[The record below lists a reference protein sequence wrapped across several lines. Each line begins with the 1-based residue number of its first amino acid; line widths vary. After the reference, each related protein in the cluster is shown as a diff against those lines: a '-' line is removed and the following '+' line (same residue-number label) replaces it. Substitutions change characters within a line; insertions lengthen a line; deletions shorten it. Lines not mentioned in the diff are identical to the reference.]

1 MSFGFVGIQVF
12 FALQNS
18 NTSRIFQILGASMD
32 DIPALWM
39 AAPLSGLIVQPI
51 VGYLSDRTWTPL
63 GRRRPYILVGAILAA
78 LSLVAM
84 SNARTPWMA
93 AALFWVAYIAINI
106 TMEPFRAL
114 VGDQLAPAQRSLGFV
129 MQSFFA
135 GVGAIIASAMPWLFA
150 HAGIANTAAMQV
162 VPDTVRYSFYAGTI
176 LLCGSI
182 GWTVL
187 FTREYPPETLHALFQ
202 PTPLE
207 AVPEAHDRERRAGL
221 TWMFAGLLSATAIWH
236 LGIDR
241 QLCLLAGMAAGYGLT
256 RFLAT
261 ALPANHL
268 VNQLLNDVR
277 NMPAMMRKL
286 AVVQFFT
293 WFAMFAT
300 GIYMTAAVT
309 QTYFATTDTASAAY
323 GDGANWVGILFAAE
337 SGFAVLATLI
347 IPAMVRHLGLRLAHF
362 VNLCLGGLGLLTFLI
377 VRDSHWLLASMAGVG
392 FTVASTAIP
401 YTLLAVSV
409 PTEKMGAYM
418 GIFNIFIVIPQM
430 LVSSTIGF
438 LLRTFFAS
446 TPLAALAVSGVSL
459 LVAALF
465 TLRIRDADEMLYAAP
480 TRA

>member
-51 VGYLSDRTWTPL
+51 VGYLSDRTWTRL
-63 GRRRPYILVGAILAA
+63 GRRRPYILVGAVLTA

-84 SNARTPWMA
+84 SNARTTWTA
-93 AALFWVAYIAINI
+93 AAFFWVAYIAINI

-114 VGDQLAPAQRSLGFV
+114 VGDQLAPQRSLGFV

-135 GVGAIIASAMPWLFA
+135 GVGAIIASALPWLLA
-150 HAGIANTAAMQV
+150 HAGIANAAATHV
-162 VPDTVRYSFYAGTI
+162 IPDTVKYSFYVGTI

-187 FTREYPPETLHALFQ
+187 FTREYPPEAPYASFQ
-202 PTPLE
+202 PTSLK
-207 AVPEAHDRERRAGL
+207 AVPAASYRERRAGL
-221 TWMFAGLLSATAIWH
+221 TWMFAGLLLAIAIWH
-236 LGIDR
+236 FGVDR
-241 QLCLLAGMAAGYGLT
+241 QLYLLAGMAAGYGLT

-261 ALPANHL
+261 ALPENHL
-268 VNQLLNDVR
+268 VNQLLSDVR
-277 NMPAMMRKL
+277 NMPVMMRKL

-293 WFAMFAT
+293 WFATFAT

-309 QTYFATTDTASAAY
+309 QTFFATTDSASAAY
-323 GDGANWVGILFAAE
+323 GNGANWVGILFAAE
-337 SGFAVLATLI
+337 SGFAILATLI
-347 IPAMVRHLGLRLAHF
+347 LPTMVRHLGLRSTHF
-362 VNLCLGGLGLLTFLI
+362 INLCLGGLGLLTFLI

-392 FTVASTAIP
+392 CTVASTAIP

-418 GIFNIFIVIPQM
+418 GIFNIFIVIPQL
-430 LVSSTIGF
+430 LVSSTLAF
-438 LLRTFFAS
+438 LLRTFFGNM
-446 TPLAALAVSGVSL
+446 PLAALAISGMSL

-465 TLRIRDADEMLYAAP
+465 TLRIRDEDEMPYATPA
-480 TRA
+480 RA

>member
-12 FALQNS
+12 FALQNA
-18 NTSRIFQILGASMD
+18 NTSRIFQILGVSMD

-51 VGYLSDRTWTPL
+51 VGYLSDCTWTRL
-63 GRRRPYILVGAILAA
+63 GRRRPYILVGAILTA

-114 VGDQLAPAQRSLGFV
+114 VGDQVAPTQRSLGFV

-135 GVGAIIASAMPWLFA
+135 GIGAIIASALPWLFA
-150 HAGIANTAAMQV
+150 HAGIANTAATHV
-162 VPDTVRYSFYAGTI
+162 VPDTVKYSFYAGTV

-187 FTREYPPETLHALFQ
+187 FTREYPSETAYAPPQ
-202 PTPLE
+202 PTSLK
-207 AVPEAHDRERRAGL
+207 AVSAAADRERRAGL
-221 TWMFAGLLSATAIWH
+221 TWMFAGLLMASAIWYF
-236 LGIDR
+236 GIDR
-241 QLCLLAGMAAGYGLT
+241 QLCLLAGMAAGYGLA

-268 VNQLLNDVR
+268 VNQLLSDVR
-277 NMPAMMRKL
+277 DMPVMMRKL

-300 GIYMTAAVT
+300 GVYMTAAVT
-309 QTYFATTDTASAAY
+309 QTYFAATDSASTAY

-337 SGFAVLATLI
+337 SGFSVLATLI
-347 IPAMVRHLGLRLAHF
+347 LPMMVRHLGLRSTHF

-401 YTLLAVSV
+401 YTLLAISV
-409 PTEKMGAYM
+409 PPEKMGAYM
-418 GIFNIFIVIPQM
+418 GIFNIFIVIPQIFA
-430 LVSSTIGF
+430 SSTLGF

-446 TPLAALAVSGVSL
+446 APLAALAISGVSL

-465 TLRIRDADEMLYAAP
+465 TLRIRDADETPYATPA
-480 TRA
+480 RA